1 MTREGERGSPEGLGG
16 QSPTGRMGRHEP
28 PTNRSFILSMGAS
41 TLRFALIVALVVGG
55 IVLIN
60 QAFPEAS
67 QDTSVPPDNGI
78 GATDSPSPT
87 PSPDGDDGPSRP
99 TPSPTVQGTVIAVF
113 NGAGVSGLASNT
125 QDELIERFDFVA
137 GQEAADAPAPVSVTT
152 LYWRARPDE
161 IEAEHIANEFFRRL
175 DDVVIA
181 RLDQSADVDPS
192 VQVAIYLGTD
202 YAQSLN
208 N

>member
-1 MTREGERGSPEGLGG
+1 VTREDERGSPGGLGG
-16 QSPTGRMGRHEP
+16 QSLTGRMGRHEP

-67 QDTSVPPDNGI
+67 QDTSVSPDNGI
-78 GATDSPSPT
+78 GTTDSPSPT
-87 PSPDGDDGPSRP
+87 QTPDGADEPSTP
-99 TPSPTVQGTVIAVF
+99 KPSPTVQGTVIAVF
-113 NGAGVSGLASNT
+113 NGAGVSELASNT

-137 GQEAADAPAPVSVTT
+137 GQEATDAPAPVSVTT

-161 IEAEHIANEFFRRL
+161 IEAEYIANKFFRRL

-208 N
+208 D

>member
-1 MTREGERGSPEGLGG
+1 
-16 QSPTGRMGRHEP
+16 
-28 PTNRSFILSMGAS
+28 MGAS

-67 QDTSVPPDNGI
+67 PGTSTPPVNGV
-78 GATDSPSPT
+78 GATDTPTPT
-87 PSPDGDDGPSRP
+87 PSPDGAGNGDGEAEP

-113 NGAGVSGLASNT
+113 NGAGVSELASNT
-125 QDELIERFDFVA
+125 QDELIERYGFEA
-137 GQEAADAPAPVSVTT
+137 GQEPADAPAPVSVTT
-152 LYWRARPDE
+152 LYWRARADE
-161 IEAEHIANEFFRRL
+161 IEAEHIANDFFGRL
-175 DDVVIA
+175 DSVVIA

-202 YAQSLN
+202 YAQSLDN
-208 N
+208 

>member
-1 MTREGERGSPEGLGG
+1 
-16 QSPTGRMGRHEP
+16 MGRHEP
-28 PTNRSFILSMGAS
+28 PTNRSFYLSMGAS

-67 QDTSVPPDNGI
+67 PGTSGRPDDGV
-78 GATDSPSPT
+78 GTPESPSPT
-87 PSPDGDDGPSRP
+87 PTPDGDDEQRP

-113 NGAGVSGLASNT
+113 NGAGVSELASNT
-125 QDELIERFDFVA
+125 QDELVERFGFVA

-161 IEAEHIANEFFRRL
+161 IEAENIANEFFRRL

-181 RLDQSADVDPS
+181 RLDRAADVDQS

-208 N
+208 D

>member
-1 MTREGERGSPEGLGG
+1 M
-16 QSPTGRMGRHEP
+16 
-28 PTNRSFILSMGAS
+28 
-41 TLRFALIVALVVGG
+41 RFALIVALVVGG

-67 QDTSVPPDNGI
+67 EDTSAPPDNGI
-78 GATDSPSPT
+78 GATDSPSPSQ
-87 PSPDGDDGPSRP
+87 SPDGGDEPTTP

-113 NGAGVSGLASNT
+113 NGAGVSELASNT
-125 QDELIERFDFVA
+125 QDELVERFDFVA
-137 GQEAADAPAPVSVTT
+137 GQEATDAPAPVSVTT
-152 LYWRARPDE
+152 LYWSARPDE
-161 IEAEHIANEFFRRL
+161 IEAEYIANKFFRKL

-181 RLDQSADVDPS
+181 KLDQSADVDPS

-208 N
+208 D

>member
-1 MTREGERGSPEGLGG
+1 
-16 QSPTGRMGRHEP
+16 MGRHEP
-28 PTNRSFILSMGAS
+28 PTNRSFYVSMGAS

-60 QAFPEAS
+60 QAFPDAS
-67 QDTSVPPDNGI
+67 PDTSVPLDNGI
-78 GATDSPSPT
+78 GTSPDSSSPT
-87 PSPDGDDGPSRP
+87 PTPDGDDEPSRP

-125 QDELIERFDFVA
+125 QDELIERFGFEA
-137 GQEAADAPAPVSVTT
+137 GQDAADAPAPVSVTT

-161 IEAEHIANEFFRRL
+161 IEAEHIANVFFRRL
-175 DDVVIA
+175 DNVVIA
-181 RLDQSADVDPS
+181 RLDQSADVDQS

-208 N
+208 T